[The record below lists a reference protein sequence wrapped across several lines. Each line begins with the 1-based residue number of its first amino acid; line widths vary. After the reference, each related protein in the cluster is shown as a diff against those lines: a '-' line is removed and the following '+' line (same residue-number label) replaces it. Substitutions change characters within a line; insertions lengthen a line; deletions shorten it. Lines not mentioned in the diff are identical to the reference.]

1 MITITESEANAI
13 MAILYRIRTDA
24 YKLDRKKHTIANLC
38 DKISATLKR
47 AQRRRKQSKVLR
59 FEQSDIES

>member
-1 MITITESEANAI
+1 MITITDSEANAI
-13 MAILYRIRTDA
+13 MAILYRIRTYA
-24 YKLDRKKHTIANLC
+24 YKIDRKKHTIPNLC

-47 AQRRRKQSKVLR
+47 AQRRRKQAKVFR